1 MAKKKSMS
9 MHISV
14 VPSKREGKTYYCTLL
29 RQSYRDKNHPSKIR
43 KRTLANLTG
52 LPDEAILLIK
62 DFLKGETLVRVHSQ
76 AQEGPL
82 ELVNSTPHG
91 HIQAVTI
98 AFQKLGL
105 PSLIA
110 SKPSKER
117 DLICALIASRIL
129 RPDSKLAT
137 TAWWHHCPSSLADEY
152 PVIQTAT
159 TDDVYRA
166 MDGLLA
172 IKIGFKKAR

>member
-1 MAKKKSMS
+1 M
-9 MHISV
+9 
-14 VPSKREGKTYYCTLL
+14 
-29 RQSYRDKNHPSKIR
+29 RQSYQDKDHPSKIR

-52 LPDEAILLIK
+52 LPDETILLIK
-62 DFLKGETLVRVHSQ
+62 DFLKGETLVRAHSQ

-82 ELVNSTPHG
+82 ELVKSTPHG

-137 TAWWHHCPSSLADEY
+137 TAWWRHCPSSLADEY
-152 PVIQTAT
+152 P
-159 TDDVYRA
+159 D
-166 MDGLLA
+166 
-172 IKIGFKKAR
+172 KAPTKHSLEKDEA